1 MSFGISPRL
10 GQSSFM
16 LGRNSL
22 ILLYNVLRLSCLII
36 CKVAASKILP
46 DLFPIFSAINLSLQ
60 FGCGFYYKPV

>member
-36 CKVAASKILP
+36 CKVAAS
-46 DLFPIFSAINLSLQ
+46 
-60 FGCGFYYKPV
+60 